1 MGSKSILHAIKEKL
15 KIAEVNLPDDVIKQ
29 ILTDVKQKHEETSKE
44 EIREAFF
51 KVKEELRKVTKGVSD
66 KDFFAITYKY
76 AKPYLSDEYKRE
88 EKSEKEIS

>member
-1 MGSKSILHAIKEKL
+1 M
-15 KIAEVNLPDDVIKQ
+15 KIVDVNLPDDIIKQ

-66 KDFFAITYKY
+66 KDFFEIVNKY
-76 AKPYLSDEYKRE
+76 AQPYIPEGHPVKP
-88 EKSEKEIS
+88 KE